1 MAFIKQLNTTHK
13 ILTWDN
19 VLSDAKDKNIA
30 LMPFDIYAYVK
41 TFDDIEIIDDD
52 LSSEISGMIEYIS
65 DGFIITINKY
75 HSYERRRFTLTH
87 EFGHYCMHREYL
99 KIIKMISEKSTL
111 FVTTEFRKNLKEIEA
126 NEFATNILLPK
137 DEFISIIKSGKTKLG
152 DIAEHFCVSASA
164 VKYRAYELDLI
175 KDY

>member
-1 MAFIKQLNTTHK
+1 
-13 ILTWDN
+13 
-19 VLSDAKDKNIA
+19 
-30 LMPFDIYAYVK
+30 
-41 TFDDIEIIDDD
+41 
-52 LSSEISGMIEYIS
+52 
-65 DGFIITINKY
+65 
-75 HSYERRRFTLTH
+75 
-87 EFGHYCMHREYL
+87 
-99 KIIKMISEKSTL
+99 MISEKSTL

-137 DEFISIIKSGKTKLG
+137 DEFIGVIKSGKTKLG